1 MATIIKLLRK
11 GTIHRPF
18 WRIVV
23 SDSRKPRGCVEQL
36 GTYDNLRKPAK
47 LNLDEERSALWVS
60 RGAKPSETVRRIFL
74 KKGILKKAV
83 ELKPAGKK
91 A

>member
-1 MATIIKLLRK
+1 MATIIKLMRK
-11 GTIHRPF
+11 GNIHRPF

-36 GTYDNLRKPAK
+36 GTYDNLRKPIK
-47 LNLDEERSALWVS
+47 LNFDEERAALWVS

-74 KKGILKKAV
+74 KKGILKKAA
-83 ELKPAGKK
+83 ELKPTGKK

>member
-1 MATIIKLLRK
+1 MATIIKLMRK

-23 SDSRKPRGCVEQL
+23 TDSRKPRGCVEQL
-36 GTYDNLRKPAK
+36 GTYDNLRKPIK
-47 LNLDEERSALWVS
+47 LNLNEERAAVWLS
-60 RGAKPSETVRRIFL
+60 RGAKPSETVGRIFM
-74 KKGILKKAV
+74 KKGIMKKAA